1 MKLYTNTPRL
11 IDEDP
16 TITAYIPEHKSS
28 DCAVIIFPGGAYV
41 GRAAHEGKG
50 YCEFLNE
57 NGITAFDV
65 AYRVSP
71 NRFPSPLLDAR
82 RAVRLVRSM
91 AEQYGIAKNKIA
103 VMGSSAGGH
112 LAATVSTY
120 TAPLEGE
127 YTDSID
133 TEDFL
138 PNAQILCYPVIAN
151 PLDFSFSH
159 KGSYKNLLGSN
170 ADDELIRSLD
180 PLRNVT
186 DSTPP
191 AFIWHTSQDTGVP
204 PENSL
209 RYASELI
216 SHKISTELHL
226 FPEGP
231 HGLGLAPSIPHT
243 AQWGEL
249 LVNWL
254 NHVF

>member
-1 MKLYTNTPRL
+1 MELYTMTPNL
-11 IDEDP
+11 IDENP
-16 TITAYIPEHKSS
+16 TITAYVPKIKKS
-28 DCAVIIFPGGAYV
+28 DCAVIVFPGGAYV

-82 RAVRLVRSM
+82 RAVRLVRSS
-91 AEQYGIAKNKIA
+91 ADLYGISKNKIA

-120 TAPLEGE
+120 TAPLDGE
-127 YTDSID
+127 NTDSVD
-133 TEDFL
+133 SENFL

-151 PLDFSFSH
+151 PLDHSFSH
-159 KGSYKNLLGSN
+159 KGSYKNLLGSE
-170 ADDELIRSLD
+170 ASEEMIRSLD
-180 PLRNVT
+180 PLNNVSA
-186 DSTPP
+186 DTPP

-209 RYASELI
+209 RYASALI
-216 SHKISTELHL
+216 ANKVSTELHL

-231 HGLGLAPSIPHT
+231 HGLGLAPSLPHT

-254 NHVF
+254 NHIF